1 MALLSKKLAQASQL
15 LLLLLVGPDV
25 GKGGG
30 FHLDEVYL
38 IGFGFLYCKGLLC
51 PTYIGF
57 LQSAI

>member
-1 MALLSKKLAQASQL
+1 MALLPKQLAQASQ

-30 FHLDEVYL
+30 VHLDEVYL